1 MYWGNLLTAEQKE
14 QWLKY
19 NLHNETVLEF
29 CRNISLEQILV
40 GNKTYGPLNVI
51 GFGQTHEKLE
61 IGSYCS
67 IAREVAFILGGEHD
81 YLHLSTY
88 PFLNK
93 TYGQT
98 EAITKG
104 KITVADD
111 VWIGFRATILSGV
124 TIGQGA
130 VIAAGSTI
138 ARDIPPYAIADSTRI
153 IKYRFHE
160 DIIEKLL
167 LFDFS
172 SLQDEDFIKYAY
184 FFSSHNFYQTFF
196 ESEFYLSHLKK
207 G

>member
-1 MYWGNLLTAEQKE
+1 MYWGNLLTTEQKS
-14 QWLKY
+14 QWREN
-19 NLHNETVLEF
+19 NLHNETILEF
-29 CRNISLEQILV
+29 CRNISIKQISV

-51 GFGQTHEKLE
+51 GFGQKNEKLE
-61 IGSYCS
+61 IGAYCS

-81 YLHLSTY
+81 YLRLSTF

-93 TYGQT
+93 VYGQN

-104 KITVADD
+104 KIVVEDD
-111 VWIGFRATILSGV
+111 VWIGFRATILSGI

-153 IKYRFHE
+153 IKYRFDE

-167 LFDFS
+167 RFDLS
-172 SLQDEDFIKYAY
+172 SLKYDDFLNYEEFFIK
-184 FFSSHNFYQTFF
+184 HNFHQTFF
-196 ESEFYLSHLKK
+196 ESKLYLSHLKK